1 MSYEDDINAMNQT
14 IANYNNWQASQASL
28 ALAEDDLE
36 FGKEAFAQQ
45 MSLANQQFDW
55 NQRVAE
61 RNYEWQKTQ
70 WEYQKELNNLA
81 MQREDTAYSRAVQDL
96 KNAGLSPLML
106 SSGAAAQVLNS
117 GVAPQYDVNGVN
129 TAYGAKQDA
138 LERRRQQINENRQY
152 RFQQKQ
158 ANRQLGLQTAS
169 MALQVEKQTQDLIN
183 SIYDNRQ
190 KKQQTE
196 RLEHENKYYRAH
208 GYQNVT
214 LATVLSDFLNRDS
227 TKQLLSQM
235 GEGYDKLASAIG
247 KFADKVSTSISDSG
261 KIDFNRDEVFSYF
274 KNQGLSDD
282 SSNILADNVREMYD
296 SWNNMSLA
304 EKAKVSW
311 SSHVEMFFAKLKD
324 LLSELK

>member
-1 MSYEDDINAMNQT
+1 MSYEDDINSMNQT

-36 FGKEAFAQQ
+36 FGKEAFTQQ
-45 MSLANQQFDW
+45 MALANQQFDW

-70 WEYQKELNNLA
+70 WEYQKQLNNLA
-81 MQREDTAYSRAVQDL
+81 MQREDNAYSRAVNDL

-106 SSGAAAQVLNS
+106 SSGAGAQALNS

-196 RLEHENKYYRAH
+196 RLEHENKYYREH
-208 GYQNVT
+208 GYREVT
-214 LATVLSDFLNRDS
+214 LATVLSDFLNRDE
-227 TKQLLSQM
+227 TKKSLEAL
-235 GEGYDKLASAIG
+235 GNLGDKIQ
-247 KFADKVSTSISDSG
+247 SG
-261 KIDFNRDEVFSYF
+261 IKD
-274 KNQGLSDD
+274 GLSHF
-282 SSNILADNVREMYD
+282 
-296 SWNNMSLA
+296 
-304 EKAKVSW
+304 AKVGQDAPIYNNTYN
-311 SSHVEMFFAKLKD
+311 FYD
-324 LLSELK
+324 DIGLSKGEQSILNRALEDCGFDPSKADIVDILNPKVMKRVKELERLSK

>member
-1 MSYEDDINAMNQT
+1 MAYEDDLNALNNSLQTAINYQN
-14 IANYNNWQASQASL
+14 SQQSL
-28 ALAEDDLE
+28 KLAENDLE

-45 MSLANQQFDW
+45 MALANQQFDW
-55 NQRVAE
+55 NKRVAD
-61 RNYEWQKTQ
+61 RNYNWQKTQ

-81 MQREDTAYSRAVQDL
+81 MQREDSAFQRARADL
-96 KNAGLSPLML
+96 EKAGLSPLML
-106 SSGAAAQVLNS
+106 SSGAGAQALNS
-117 GVAPQYDVNGVN
+117 GNAPQYDVNGVN

-158 ANRQLGLQTAS
+158 ANRQLALQSAS

-196 RLEHENKYYRAH
+196 RLEHENKYYREH

-227 TKQLLSQM
+227 TKKLLSQM

-247 KFADKVSTSISDSG
+247 NFGDKISTSIKDSG
-261 KIDFNRDEVFSYF
+261 KIDYDRDETFAYF
-274 KNQGLSDD
+274 KEQGLSNE
-282 SSNILADNVREMYD
+282 SANIMADNVQQMYD

-304 EKAKVSW
+304 EKAKTSW
-311 SSHVEMFFAKLKD
+311 SAHVQMYTSKLKE
-324 LLSELK
+324 LLKKIK

>member
-1 MSYEDDINAMNQT
+1 MSYEDDINALNQSL
-14 IANYNNWQASQASL
+14 ANLNNYQASKESL
-28 ALAEDDLE
+28 ALAKDDLE

-45 MSLANQQFDW
+45 MDLANRQFDW
-55 NQRVAE
+55 NKRVAD
-61 RNYEWQKTQ
+61 RNYQWQKTQ

-106 SSGAAAQVLNS
+106 SAGAGAQALSS

-152 RFQQKQ
+152 RFQVKQ

-169 MALQVEKQTQDLIN
+169 MALQVEKQTQELIN

-196 RLEHENKYYRAH
+196 RLEHENKYYREH
-208 GYQNVT
+208 GYRDVT
-214 LATVLSDFLNRDS
+214 LATVLSDFLNRDE
-227 TKQLLSQM
+227 TKKSLAAL
-235 GEGYDKLASAIG
+235 GNLGDKIQ
-247 KFADKVSTSISDSG
+247 SG
-261 KIDFNRDEVFSYF
+261 IKD
-274 KNQGLSDD
+274 GLS
-282 SSNILADNVREMYD
+282 
-296 SWNNMSLA
+296 
-304 EKAKVSW
+304 
-311 SSHVEMFFAKLKD
+311 HFAKAGQDAPIYNYTYNFYDDIGLSKDEQSILNTALKD
-324 LLSELK
+324 CGFDPSKADIVDILNPKVMKRVKELEKLSK